1 MAEFWLSDIRDFS
14 AEIKPVC
21 LKSVSSQFWRSNARK
36 IPTLG
41 ARAYPDNILMAL
53 ISKSDIGEAI
63 ATIGKMDNRQR
74 ERLADEIHAHQPQLL
89 ASVLAQQT
97 FGASLEQIEVLL
109 NLLMVSYQS
118 MKVSGHAWHVVTEE
132 HQERCLARF
141 AGRIRFLE
149 GHANEQKTTTVSDV
163 VTTNSE
169 QWLLAFVSDELR
181 FHGLMLVDT
190 DTKKFLVLAALGM
203 VECIAEAGSLP
214 A

>member
-1 MAEFWLSDIRDFS
+1 
-14 AEIKPVC
+14 
-21 LKSVSSQFWRSNARK
+21 
-36 IPTLG
+36 
-41 ARAYPDNILMAL
+41 
-53 ISKSDIGEAI
+53 
-63 ATIGKMDNRQR
+63 
-74 ERLADEIHAHQPQLL
+74 
-89 ASVLAQQT
+89 
-97 FGASLEQIEVLL
+97 
-109 NLLMVSYQS
+109 
-118 MKVSGHAWHVVTEE
+118 MKVSGYAWHVVTEE

-149 GHANEQKTTTVSDV
+149 GHANEQKATTVSDV

-169 QWLLAFVSDELR
+169 QRLLAFVSDELR